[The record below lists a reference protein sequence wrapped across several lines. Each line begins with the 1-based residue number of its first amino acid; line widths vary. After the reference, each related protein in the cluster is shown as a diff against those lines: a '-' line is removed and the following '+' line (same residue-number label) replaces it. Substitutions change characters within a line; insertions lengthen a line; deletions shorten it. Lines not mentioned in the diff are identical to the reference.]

1 MIYYET
7 AQFNLLLVESEEK
20 VRSRIKADLMKTGL
34 NVDVIEAVSGQQAID
49 IFNKEKVGCILL
61 SNVLS
66 DMLGIQVLSALE
78 EGPTLTIPVIILS
91 GGDDANLAVEL
102 IELGAIDHLDI
113 NDCRSGLLRRSIL
126 YGLARSQHIKSQAH
140 YLDSQRELA
149 EKIVIEKAIKAEKL
163 KLDLAIQQLEIANKK
178 LHFMAMHDPLT
189 RLPNRSMMKF
199 HLDNSLQRAQRFNSK
214 VGVLFVDLDRFKY
227 VNDTLGHHAGD
238 MLLLN
243 VTQRLQSLL
252 RTCDLVSRVGGDE
265 FVIVVDEVD
274 EESDVGVVAVKI
286 LRALSESFLL
296 DQHEVFIA
304 ASIGVALYP
313 EDGENSAEL
322 LKNSDTAMYHAKSSG
337 RNTYSFFKTGMQ
349 SSIGDCL
356 LLERD
361 LHKHVK
367 QGDDCD
373 QFFLLYQP
381 KIDVKSKQIIGAE
394 VLIRWQHP
402 EQGCISP
409 VIFIPLAEETDLILD
424 ISDWVQS
431 QVCEQIESWQARDIE
446 MVPISINVS
455 GREFKRGH
463 VLGCIS
469 RVKRHNVDPSLIE
482 LEITER
488 LIMENEKES
497 QGILYTLRE
506 AGIGLS
512 IDDFG
517 TGYCSL
523 NYLKKYP
530 VDILKIDQSF
540 IKNIP
545 ESSEDEAITSAIIS
559 LAHILGMKVIA
570 EGVETEQQFQFLKKN
585 KCDMAQGYYFY
596 KPMRAEEFA
605 ALLDV
610 NGGVQYGSF

>member
-1 MIYYET
+1 
-7 AQFNLLLVESEEK
+7 
-20 VRSRIKADLMKTGL
+20 
-34 NVDVIEAVSGQQAID
+34 
-49 IFNKEKVGCILL
+49 
-61 SNVLS
+61 
-66 DMLGIQVLSALE
+66 
-78 EGPTLTIPVIILS
+78 
-91 GGDDANLAVEL
+91 
-102 IELGAIDHLDI
+102 
-113 NDCRSGLLRRSIL
+113 
-126 YGLARSQHIKSQAH
+126 
-140 YLDSQRELA
+140 
-149 EKIVIEKAIKAEKL
+149 
-163 KLDLAIQQLEIANKK
+163 
-178 LHFMAMHDPLT
+178 
-189 RLPNRSMMKF
+189 MKF
-199 HLDNSLQRAQRFNSK
+199 HLDNSLQRAQRNNSRL
-214 VGVLFVDLDRFKY
+214 GVLFVDLDRFKY
-227 VNDTLGHHAGD
+227 VNDTLGHNAGD

-265 FVIVVDEVD
+265 FVIVVDDVG
-274 EESDVGVVAVKI
+274 EEADVGVVALKI

-313 EDGENSAEL
+313 EGGENSAEL

-337 RNTYSFFKTGMQ
+337 RNTYSFFKEGMQ

-367 QGDDCD
+367 QGKCD

-381 KIDVKSKQIIGAE
+381 KINVKTKQIIGAE

-409 VIFIPLAEETDLILD
+409 AIFIPLAEETDLILD
-424 ISDWVQS
+424 ISDWIQG
-431 QVCEQIESWQARDIE
+431 QVCEQIKHWQARNMDL
-446 MVPISINVS
+446 VPISINVS

-469 RVKRHNVDPSLIE
+469 KMKHHNVDPSLVE

-488 LIMENEKES
+488 LIMDNEKES
-497 QGILYTLRE
+497 QGIMDTLRE
-506 AGIGLS
+506 AGVSLS

-545 ESSEDEAITSAIIS
+545 DSSEDEAITSAIIS

-570 EGVETEQQFQFLKKN
+570 EGVETEQQFQFLEKN
-585 KCDMAQGYYFY
+585 KCDMVQGYYFY
-596 KPMRAEEFA
+596 KPMPVDEFS
-605 ALLDV
+605 ALLNV
-610 NGGVQYGSF
+610 NDGVQYGNL

>member
-7 AQFNLLLVESEEK
+7 AQFNLMLVESDQK
-20 VRSRIKADLMKTGL
+20 LRSRIRANLKKTGL
-34 NVDVIEAVSGQQAID
+34 NVDVIESEGGQQAVD
-49 IFNKEKVGCILL
+49 IFNKENVGCILL
-61 SNVLS
+61 SNMLT
-66 DMLGIQVLSALE
+66 DMLGIQVLSALQD
-78 EGPTLTIPVIILS
+78 GPTLTIPVIILS
-91 GGDDANLAVEL
+91 NGDDSNLAVEL

-113 NDCRSGLLRRSIL
+113 NDCRPALLRRSIL
-126 YGLARSQHIKSQAH
+126 YGLARSQHIKSQSH
-140 YLDSQRELA
+140 YLDAQRELE
-149 EKIVIEKAIKAEKL
+149 EKEVIEAAIKAEKS
-163 KLDLAIQQLEIANKK
+163 KVDLALQQLEVANKK

-199 HLDNSLQRAQRFNSK
+199 HLDNSLQRAQRNNSRL
-214 VGVLFVDLDRFKY
+214 GVLFVDLDRFKY
-227 VNDTLGHHAGD
+227 VNDTLGHNAGD

-265 FVIVVDEVD
+265 FVIVVDDVG
-274 EESDVGVVAVKI
+274 EEADVGVVALKI

-313 EDGENSAEL
+313 EGGENSAGL
-322 LKNSDTAMYHAKSSG
+322 LKNSDTAMYHAKSRG
-337 RNTYSFFKTGMQ
+337 RNTYSFFKEGMQ

-367 QGDDCD
+367 QGKCD

-381 KIDVKSKQIIGAE
+381 KINVKTKQIIGAE

-402 EQGCISP
+402 EQDCISP
-409 VIFIPLAEETDLILD
+409 AIFIPLAEETDLILD
-424 ISDWVQS
+424 ISDWIQG
-431 QVCEQIESWQARDIE
+431 QICEQIKHWQALNME
-446 MVPISINVS
+446 LVPISINVS

-469 RVKRHNVDPSLIE
+469 KMKQHNVDPSLVE

-488 LIMENEKES
+488 LIMDNEKES
-497 QGILYTLRE
+497 QGIMDTLKE
-506 AGIGLS
+506 AGISLS

-523 NYLKKYP
+523 NHLRKYP
-530 VDILKIDQSF
+530 VDILKIDKSF

-570 EGVETEQQFQFLKKN
+570 EGVETEQQFQFLEKN
-585 KCDMAQGYYFY
+585 KCDMVQGYYFY
-596 KPMRAEEFA
+596 KPMPVDEFS
-605 ALLDV
+605 ALLNVKD
-610 NGGVQYGSF
+610 GVQYGNL